1 MTIWTRLPVRHHVA
15 VEDDHRTVAALVESS
30 LGDMLV
36 FGTVLPWQMD
46 FGDAPTAEK
55 PRAWEEQY
63 RVTPLQGREWARLQA
78 QHPGAALCVAGDLNM
93 NLGGP
98 HYYGTSH
105 GRALLTG
112 AMDAAGLVCAT
123 AYECVPP
130 GLLRYPAIDHIL
142 LPVAL
147 AGRARLIT
155 AWEGTTPEGHRL
167 TDHSAL
173 VVQVD

>member
-1 MTIWTRLPVRHHVA
+1 M
-15 VEDDHRTVAALVESS
+15 VESAM
-30 LGDMLV
+30 GDLLV

-46 FGDAPTAEK
+46 FGDMPTVNK
-55 PRAWEEQY
+55 PKAWEEQY
-63 RVTPLQGREWARLQA
+63 RVTPLQGREWTKLQA

-98 HYYGTSH
+98 HYYGTTR
-105 GRALLTG
+105 GRALLG
-112 AMDAAGLVCAT
+112 DAMAVAGLACTT
-123 AYECVPP
+123 AYACVPP

-147 AGRARLIT
+147 AERARVVA
-155 AWEGTTPEGHRL
+155 AWEGTTAEGHRL

-173 VVQVD
+173 VVQVY